1 MDSPFIFS
9 FLHHPPLF
17 LAYFSEVLRCCFF
30 FSSQVGQIHWEMRK
44 NKPKFLWEIFF
55 FPPPRLTSLQM
66 WSDPEVLLLLLYC
79 VSGPNCFWTCA
90 SKPSSHGGC
99 FWVCVVIF
107 FVWGWDGCLCF
118 VLLIFFFFL
127 CCFSQQL
134 LIIWVTLSFSAL
146 LYT

>member
-1 MDSPFIFS
+1 MDSPFIFFPAPS
-9 FLHHPPLF
+9 SVISCLF
-17 LAYFSEVLRCCFF
+17 LWSAEVLFF

-134 LIIWVTLSFSAL
+134 LIMWVTLSFSAL